1 MMNKTVKPKATKKT
15 ATKTVAPSKFKKPNR
30 PNPGRSG
37 PAGQKGALGA
47 TSGY

>member
-1 MMNKTVKPKATKKT
+1 MAKTTKSKTAKKPMVKQTIVPKPKALK
-15 ATKTVAPSKFKKPNR
+15 R
-30 PNPGRSG
+30 PMPGRQG

>member
-1 MMNKTVKPKATKKT
+1 MMTKTVKAKVTKKPV
-15 ATKTVAPSKFKKPNR
+15 TKQVMGSKFKKPNR

>member
-1 MMNKTVKPKATKKT
+1 MAKTTKSKTAKKPIVKQTIVPKPKALK
-15 ATKTVAPSKFKKPNR
+15 R
-30 PNPGRSG
+30 PMPGRQG

>member
-1 MMNKTVKPKATKKT
+1 MNKTVKAKTTKKPATKI
-15 ATKTVAPSKFKKPNR
+15 VAPSKFKKPSR

>member
-1 MMNKTVKPKATKKT
+1 MMTKTVKPKITKKSATKP
-15 ATKTVAPSKFKKPNR
+15 VAPSKFKKPNR

-47 TSGY
+47 TSAY